1 LISHTSLPHNPIH
14 RTRRNR
20 KVLALIA
27 QIILEH
33 TPVAI
38 VAPAVSAA
46 TCITSRRQEA
56 TNWSVL
62 MLEDGFGFG
71 YVAQPSSE
79 NNTAMRE
86 GWVLISA
93 DLTLTEACE
102 MRDGLRSGE
111 VIIEDLAA

>member
-1 LISHTSLPHNPIH
+1 LISRTSLPHNPIL

-20 KVLALIA
+20 KILALIA

-33 TPVAI
+33 TPVVI
-38 VAPAVSAA
+38 VAPAVSAPL
-46 TCITSRRQEA
+46 
-56 TNWSVL
+56 NWSVL
-62 MLEDGFGFG
+62 MIEDGFGFG

-79 NNTAMRE
+79 NNVAMRE

-93 DLTLTEACE
+93 DLTMTEACE

>member
-1 LISHTSLPHNPIH
+1 MIYRTSLPHSIMLC
-14 RTRRNR
+14 TRRNR
-20 KVLALIA
+20 KILAIIT
-27 QIILEH
+27 QIILDY

-38 VAPAVSAA
+38 SAATPAVSAP
-46 TCITSRRQEA
+46 

-62 MLEDGFGFG
+62 MIEDGFGFG

-79 NNTAMRE
+79 NNAAMRE

-93 DLTLTEACE
+93 DLTMTEACD

>member
-1 LISHTSLPHNPIH
+1 ML

-20 KVLALIA
+20 KVLALIT
-27 QIILEH
+27 QLILEH
-33 TPVAI
+33 TPV
-38 VAPAVSAA
+38 VLSAA
-46 TCITSRRQEA
+46 THTVSVP

-62 MLEDGFGFG
+62 MIEDGFGFG
-71 YVAQPSSE
+71 YIAQPSSE
-79 NNTAMRE
+79 NNAAMRE